1 MCSVV
6 VQPLGFLAPVAFRGV
21 SGPLQRQLHTL
32 QLSGRTQQSRPE
44 EKALPQPSSV
54 PALVRSSG
62 ASGLLACSAGS
73 LLGVPFCPQGSPT
86 QVLLLFRGSCRF
98 SSGLRQHG
106 SPHTLHLSPSGFVA
120 LPDVISCGWAS
131 GEQLRFVRKC
141 LDFTVS

>member
-6 VQPLGFLAPVAFRGV
+6 VQPRGFPAPTAFRGV
-21 SGPLQRQLHTL
+21 SGPQWQLHTL
-32 QLSGRTQQSRPE
+32 QLSGRTQQSRRE

-54 PALVRSSG
+54 PALVCSAG

-73 LLGVPFCPQGSPT
+73 VGVPFCPQGSPT